1 MTSRND
7 ITGDK
12 IQTKVVTQEYR
23 ENYDKIFKKDQEKC
37 CGKCSPCSGHEVENQ
52 KEEMKND

>member
-23 ENYDKIFKKDQEKC
+23 ENYDKIFSKDKEC
-37 CGKCSPCSGHEVENQ
+37 CGKCSPCNGHEIENQ
-52 KEEMKND
+52 KEEKKND